1 MSFKEMLEKVQNYFE
16 ENEDDFISVIE
27 DLDSYNGYLGDDRYY
42 CMDELADFYLPG
54 FVSDN
59 LRHVHEVRETF
70 DNLLN
75 RIYYGHDADNWH
87 TDSHGEKE
95 YGAFNP
101 NRDYFT
107 YNGYGNLVSTDYKD
121 YSSYLSKSFVEEVYD
136 NQSHITIPDEV
147 QEIFD
152 EYDNQEE
159 E

>member
-1 MSFKEMLEKVQNYFE
+1 MTFKDMIEKVQSYFE
-16 ENEDDFISVIE
+16 DNEEEFNETIE
-27 DLDSYNGYLGDDRYY
+27 SLDSWNGYLGDDRYFE
-42 CMDELADFYLPG
+42 MDTLYEFYS
-54 FVSDN
+54 VN
-59 LRHVHEVRETF
+59 NREVF

-95 YGAFNP
+95 YGEFCP
-101 NRDYFT
+101 NRNYFT

-121 YSSYLSKSFVEEVYD
+121 YSAYLTKSFVEDVYD

-152 EYDNQEE
+152 EYDNQDEE
-159 E
+159 EE

>member
-1 MSFKEMLEKVQNYFE
+1 MTFKDMLEKVQNYFE
-16 ENEDDFISVIE
+16 ENEEDFIQVIE
-27 DLDSYNGYLGDDRYY
+27 ELDSYEGYLGDDRYY
-42 CMDELADFYLPG
+42 NMEDLYEFYCPALAD
-54 FVSDN
+54 N
-59 LRHVHEVRETF
+59 RQQAQEAF
-70 DNLLN
+70 DNLMN

-121 YSSYLSKSFVEEVYD
+121 YSSYLSKSFVEEVYEY
-136 NQSHITIPDEV
+136 QSHITIPDEV

>member
-1 MSFKEMLEKVQNYFE
+1 MTFKEMLEKVQSYFE
-16 ENEDDFISVIE
+16 DNDEDFIQVIE
-27 DLDSYNGYLGDDRYY
+27 ELDSYNGYLGDDRYFE
-42 CMDELADFYLPG
+42 MDELYDFYS
-54 FVSDN
+54 VN
-59 LRHVHEVRETF
+59 NREVF

-95 YGAFNP
+95 YGEFCP
-101 NRDYFT
+101 NREYFT

-121 YSSYLSKSFVEEVYD
+121 YSSYLTTSFVEAVYD
-136 NQSHITIPDEV
+136 NQSHLTIPEEV

-159 E
+159 EE

>member
-1 MSFKEMLEKVQNYFE
+1 MTFKEMLEKVQSYFE
-16 ENEDDFISVIE
+16 DNTEEFNETIE
-27 DLDSYNGYLGDDRYY
+27 SLDSWNGYLGDDRYY
-42 CMDELADFYLPG
+42 SMDELYDFYS
-54 FVSDN
+54 VN
-59 LRHVHEVRETF
+59 NREVF

-121 YSSYLSKSFVEEVYD
+121 YSSYLTKSVVEEIYD
-136 NQSHITIPDEV
+136 QQSNITIPDEV

-152 EYDNQEE
+152 EYDNQKEE
-159 E
+159 